1 MTDAAGGIGNQAQL
15 VNAARQGD
23 LLAWEQLVRFHQ
35 EPIFRAAYLLT
46 RITAVAEAAT
56 EAAFI
61 RAYRALPSLDDDA
74 ALAPWLFRIVIGEAR
89 QKRRDSGR
97 TRPSSR
103 PDEPHAGPHFPASA
117 VAGLGSTADM
127 TPLEQETVI
136 DGFDRL
142 AEEDRL
148 VIASRY
154 LFGLSR
160 ADSASALS
168 IPEAMVQE
176 RLTAAL
182 RHLRAR
188 MGVAG

>member
-1 MTDAAGGIGNQAQL
+1 VSEPTAVNGEAQL
-15 VNAARQGD
+15 VVAARQGD
-23 LLAWEQLVRFHQ
+23 LGAWEHLVRRHQ
-35 EPIFRAAYLLT
+35 EPVFRAAYLLT
-46 RITAVAEAAT
+46 RMMPVAEAAT

-61 RAYRALPSLDDDA
+61 RAYRALLSLDDDVG
-74 ALAPWLFRIVIGEAR
+74 LVPWLFRIVISEAR

-103 PDEPHAGPHFPASA
+103 PDEPHVGPHFPATPISGL
-117 VAGLGSTADM
+117 AGTAEM
-127 TPLEQETVI
+127 TPLEREAVV

-160 ADSASALS
+160 AESAAALS
-168 IPEAMVQE
+168 MSEVLVEEHLAEALG
-176 RLTAAL
+176 RL
-182 RHLRAR
+182 RSR
-188 MGVAG
+188 MGLA